1 MYNETKQ
8 HIHIYA
14 QLYILDKTSPPPK
27 INNAIVTVSTR
38 SKLDE
43 ILLDNDLKK
52 EIIGMFT
59 KSKKLQINSRMDLS
73 KIINNLMK

>member
-1 MYNETKQ
+1 M
-8 HIHIYA
+8 
-14 QLYILDKTSPPPK
+14 
-27 INNAIVTVSTR
+27 VSTR

-59 KSKKLQINSRMDLS
+59 KSKKLQINFRMDLS